1 MGEPRLCAGP
11 FTRSLCAQGIQFR
24 DGLCER
30 HVGQVRR
37 HRPDEPQQRTAD
49 EATGRHHSRPSVGR
63 PVTARPR
70 SATMGLSRHTMEEL
84 MDEAEL
90 TRALL
95 NINERATTG
104 LGNALV
110 SAVLL
115 GPLLQSLVQNNALS
129 KEVAIGLI
137 DRGLLAL
144 ETFRQSENLED
155 MKAFDVARTALEQ
168 LLQRLQPIP
177 PR

>member
-1 MGEPRLCAGP
+1 
-11 FTRSLCAQGIQFR
+11 
-24 DGLCER
+24 
-30 HVGQVRR
+30 
-37 HRPDEPQQRTAD
+37 
-49 EATGRHHSRPSVGR
+49 
-63 PVTARPR
+63 
-70 SATMGLSRHTMEEL
+70 MEEL

-155 MKAFDVARTALEQ
+155 MRAVDVARTELEQ